1 MSGDT
6 LGKGRKFAYSLVFL
20 AALFAVLLLT
30 FVIGDSDFN
39 VDLES
44 PPNNSFF
51 NVPSSLIF
59 STGNIIGGNASYNAT
74 LLIDSAP
81 DTSLISV
88 NNSPASIGPSGLL
101 GDGVHGWTY
110 NVSNGT
116 FSNGTQFN
124 WSFTVDLSLPEVDVS
139 SLVEVNNS
147 NTSFAEIF
155 LGYAVADTNFA
166 NVSLFLYN
174 ISGALINQSIF
185 ANATGLD
192 NFNSKTSN
200 VTNGI
205 VDGTYY
211 FFANASDN
219 ATNLNTSMLRT
230 ITVDTTLPLI
240 DYTGQSAPNNSN
252 MSATSFVVNVTIT
265 ETRFSN
271 ATFYLMNG
279 TATILNSSVFTNIS
293 NGTNFY
299 HNFSNLAD
307 GNYTYNITAYDTAL
321 NINSSIQ
328 RSITLDTTSLNI
340 EYNSSTQADVSNL
353 SGSVFIVAANVT
365 GTSNFANISFVLS
378 DSSDAVVNQT
388 TFTTTANTYVNW
400 LGFSDGNYTY
410 NITVTDTANNR
421 NTTSTRTVYID
432 STAPTVSASAT
443 GGIIGTS
450 ASISCS
456 VQDASDSTATR
467 GQSVK
472 VPGSDSFVSIG
483 SGDTS
488 FSDTTKAGTYTFR
501 CIGSDAAGNANT
513 VDASFEMTND
523 VSGGSSGGS
532 FGGSS
537 SSKKKKENRSKSSAP
552 EVTEGE
558 DGSEGEEVEAVSV
571 ESSETWEES
580 GSVDYSEVVEGNVY
594 SFEFVTS
601 EGEYED
607 HTVTVASVDVETQTV
622 TVLIQS
628 ETVEVILAVGEM
640 QSVDIDGD
648 GAEDLEVTLNSISE
662 DGFADITFAKLEGWV
677 ANEEALEEE
686 SNLIPLIVLI
696 VILVLL
702 FLAVISFI
710 RGRKAAKNKNNSKKR
725 KKK

>member
-328 RSITLDTTSLNI
+328 RSITLDTTALNI
-340 EYNSSTQADVSNL
+340 EYNLSTQTNATNL
-353 SGSVFIVAANVT
+353 SKNSFIVAANVT
-365 GTSNFANISFVLS
+365 GTSNFANVTFVLYNTS
-378 DSSDAVVNQT
+378 DVVVNQT

-400 LGFSDGNYTY
+400 SGLSDANYTY
-410 NITVTDTANNR
+410 NVTVADTANNR
-421 NTTSTRTVYID
+421 NTTDTRYLYLDTTV
-432 STAPTVSASAT
+432 PTVTASVSPST
-443 GGIIGTS
+443 VIQGETVTF
-450 ASISCS
+450 SCS
-456 VQDASDSTATR
+456 VQDDIDSGAEKT
-467 GQSVK
+467 QSVSL
-472 VPGSDSFVSIG
+472 PDTSSFTSIG
-483 SGDTS
+483 STVTS
-488 FSDTTKAGTYTFR
+488 YVTTLAGTYTFR
-501 CIGSDAAGNANT
+501 CIGTDAAANANT
-513 VDASFEMTND
+513 VDTSFTVTASTSD
-523 VSGGSSGGS
+523 SSSSGSS
-532 FGGSS
+532 GGSS
-537 SSKKKKENRSKSSAP
+537 SSKKKKENRSKSSVP
-552 EVTEGE
+552 EV
-558 DGSEGEEVEAVSV
+558 GEEDE
-571 ESSETWEES
+571 EDEES
-580 GSVDYSEVVEGNVY
+580 TVLDDSEEWVDSGVTTVSAAVVDDVFSVTFTNDVGEEEDHEITVQEINVEEQYVVVL
-594 SFEFVTS
+594 VTS
-601 EGEYED
+601 EG
-607 HTVTVASVDVETQTV
+607 Q
-622 TVLIQS
+622 
-628 ETVEVILAVGEM
+628 EVQISVGEM
-640 QSVDIDGD
+640 VEVDIDHD
-648 GAEDLEVTLNSISE
+648 GELDLEITLNVIND
-662 DGFADITFAKLEGWV
+662 DGSADLTFTKLENWLENEELVEERSLLWLWV
-677 ANEEALEEE
+677 A
-686 SNLIPLIVLI
+686 IVL
-696 VILVLL
+696 VALLLVAW
-702 FLAVISFI
+702 FVKKSVSAGPGNV
-710 RGRKAAKNKNNSKKR
+710 KA
-725 KKK
+725 KKKK